1 MIILLSFL
9 LGFFTKAFA
18 DILQIYSN
26 SIDSNIICVTQIVTW
41 VTDRTKMI
49 VMFYFGFIV

>member
-26 SIDSNIICVTQIVTW
+26 SIDSNVICVTQIVTW
-41 VTDRTKMI
+41 VADRTKMI